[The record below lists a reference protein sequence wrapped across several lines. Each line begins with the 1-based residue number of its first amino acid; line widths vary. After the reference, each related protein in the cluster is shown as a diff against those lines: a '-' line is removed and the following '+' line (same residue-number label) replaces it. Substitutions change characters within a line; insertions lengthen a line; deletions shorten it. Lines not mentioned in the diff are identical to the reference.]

1 MSELPLV
8 SVAVVNYN
16 NSKYV
21 IDTLNSVSKQTYS
34 NIELII
40 ADDGSVD
47 NSVAL
52 IKKWLKDYKG
62 KYKFFTNKSHR
73 GAAARNTCLR
83 NASGEYFSLMAA
95 GDILLPEKTAKQL
108 DILKQSGDDV
118 AAVYS
123 DVYLI
128 NESGSHLKERYLEKY
143 GKFSQIPSGNIYEQ
157 LFNGNFIPGLS
168 MLIKRSV
175 LDEVGPYDE
184 SLLYEDYDM
193 WLRVAEKYDVVYS
206 DAISGKFRVRRK
218 GTNANE
224 KNIAYSTAKIFLGHT
239 DSHYF
244 PMQHIRDIAWNAYL
258 DNDKQTLPVIRDI
271 AAKTH
276 DRLLM
281 AAYMLWKFGVPV
293 GAGKLIFDDIKK
305 HIAKGLSA
313 QVVNGEDTD
322 VNVFLNEIIHSLT
335 YEQLQT
341 IICEGYKN
349 ENEDTLLL
357 LDELAAKTDA
367 PYFITARMLWKMGI
381 PYSFGE
387 PLLKELSEKIGV
399 KIKSR
404 IKEDIE
410 DGGEGKP
417 DDIFEMGSDLF
428 VNEIIPY
435 LGEDLLL
442 SFAYNAYANSNKKAI
457 SFVKGIVE
465 RTNDRMLLLSSMLW
479 ELDFSPELKK
489 ELLLK
494 MKGAVKSGLS
504 ATMAHKYSS
513 AVKMFL
519 NEVMP
524 HIQIEDYKK
533 IAVDAY
539 YTNNKKLKPVVKE
552 MLRKTGNRYFNA
564 VLILWQYKVNAY
576 TGAIILDRIDGYCKK
591 NLSKYYIDLCIYK
604 DTFGAMKTKNTDL
617 FGRR

>member
-40 ADDGSVD
+40 ADDWSVD

-62 KYKFFTNKSHR
+62 KYKFFTHKSHR

-108 DILKQSGDDV
+108 DILKQSGDNV

-128 NESGSHLKERYLEKY
+128 NESGSHLKERYLEKH

-218 GTNANE
+218 GANANE

-258 DNDKQTLPVIRDI
+258 ENDKQTLPVIRDI

-335 YEQLQT
+335 YEQLQA

-457 SFVKGIVE
+457 NFVKGIVE

-479 ELDFSPELKK
+479 ELDFSPDLKK

-494 MKGAVKSGLS
+494 MKDAVKSGLPT
-504 ATMAHKYSS
+504 TMAHKYGS

-539 YTNNKKLKPVVKE
+539 YTNNKNLKPVVKE
-552 MLRKTGNRYFNA
+552 MLRKTGNRYFKA
-564 VLILWQYKVNAY
+564 VLILWKYKINAY
-576 TGAIILDRIDGYCKK
+576 TGEIILDRIDGYCKK